1 MTDKIPFT
9 KMHGCGND
17 YIYVNTME
25 HPISDPV
32 AAAIAWSDRHK
43 GIGSDGLV
51 LIGASPIP
59 EADYTMR
66 IFNADGSE
74 AMMCG
79 NASRCIG
86 KYLYE
91 KTHPWPLPVM
101 ERNGY
106 QETKIRLLTNS
117 GVKMIYLH
125 IVEDIVESITVDM
138 GEPVFEDETL
148 FNPAIAKSLS
158 TPLHYR
164 ERLPVGELSSGARP
178 FGTLCSQRMGQG
190 EGSALFVSMGN
201 PHYVIFTDNV
211 DQVGETGRI
220 LEHHP
225 AFPQRCNIEFAQVIA
240 PSGEQKVGIRTRVW
254 ERGSGITQACGTGAC
269 ATAVAAFITGR
280 AGRQSQIVMDG
291 GTLNIEFRESDNHV
305 YMTGPAEFVFDG
317 VIDTGFA
324 LNDK

>member
-1 MTDKIPFT
+1 MSKISFT
-9 KMHGCGND
+9 KMHGAGND
-17 YIYVNTME
+17 YIYVNTMLFDI
-25 HPISDPV
+25 PNPQ

-59 EADYTMR
+59 EADFSMR

-101 ERNGY
+101 EEDGY
-106 QETKIRLLTNS
+106 QETRIRLLTNS
-117 GVKMIYLH
+117 GIKTLYLH
-125 IVEDIVESITVDM
+125 IVEGIVESVTVDM
-138 GEPVFEDETL
+138 GEPILEDDTL
-148 FNPAIAKSLS
+148 FNPNLAKSLS

-164 ERLPVGELSSGARP
+164 EE
-178 FGTLCSQRMGQG
+178 QG
-190 EGSALFVSMGN
+190 GGSALFVSMGN
-201 PHYVIFTDNV
+201 PHYVIFTDDV
-211 DQVGETGRI
+211 DQVGETGPV

-225 AFPQRCNIEFAQVIA
+225 AFPQRCNIEFAQVIP
-240 PSGEQKVGIRTRVW
+240 PSGGQEGGLRTRVW

-269 ATAVAAFITGR
+269 ATAVAAVLTGR
-280 AGRQSQIVMDG
+280 AGRTSQIVMDG
-291 GTLNIEFRESDNHV
+291 GTLTIEWRESDNHV

-317 VIDTGFA
+317 EIYA
-324 LNDK
+324 P